1 MTTPNTPETTPG
13 TSRSTRDSK
22 TASLSVAAVS
32 EDPPTLRK
40 SAKLD
45 NVCYDI
51 RGPVLTAATAL
62 EAAGH
67 NVTKLN
73 IGNPATFGFDCP
85 AEIIQDVATNLL
97 NAQGYSDSKGLFPAR
112 KAIQQYYQ
120 TLGITTPE
128 IDDIYM
134 GNGVSELVMLAMQAL
149 INDGDEVLIPAP
161 DFPLWTAAANLCGG
175 KPVHY
180 RCDETADWQPDLD
193 HLEKCLTPRT
203 RALVVINPNNPTGAA
218 YSREMLLELV
228 DFARRH
234 RLVLLADEIY
244 DKILYDEE
252 VYVPLSSLADDVFT
266 LTFSGLSKS
275 YRAAGFRTGWMMVS
289 GPKRNAGDLIEGL
302 NMLAS
307 LRLCSNVPGQYAVQ
321 TALGGFQSIETLVQ
335 PGGRLHE
342 QRELAHQ
349 MLSSIPG
356 VTCFK
361 PRGALYLF
369 PKLDV
374 KKFNIKSD
382 EQLVLDLLKAEK
394 ILLVHGRGFN
404 WPEPDHLRLV
414 FLPGIDEL
422 TQAIDGIARF
432 LDGYQQA

>member
-1 MTTPNTPETTPG
+1 MTKPNTTTPIAEVTPLPLDSTTHHP
-13 TSRSTRDSK
+13 
-22 TASLSVAAVS
+22 V
-32 EDPPTLRK
+32 LRK
-40 SAKLD
+40 SSKLD

-67 NVTKLN
+67 QVTKLN
-73 IGNPATFGFDCP
+73 IGNPAPFGFDCP
-85 AEIIQDVATNLL
+85 AEIIQDVAANLH

-120 TLGITTPE
+120 TLGIVDTE
-128 IDDIYM
+128 IEDIYM

-149 INDGDEVLIPAP
+149 MNDGDEVLIPAP

-175 KPVHY
+175 TPVHY
-180 RCDETADWQPDLD
+180 RCDEMADWQPDLD
-193 HLEKCLTPRT
+193 HLEKCISPRT
-203 RALVVINPNNPTGAA
+203 RALVVINPNNPTGAT
-218 YSREMLLELV
+218 YSKEMLLQLV

-234 RLVLLADEIY
+234 KLVLLADEIY
-244 DKILYDEE
+244 DKILYDQE
-252 VYVPLSSLADDVFT
+252 VYIPLASLSDDVFT

-275 YRAAGFRTGWMMVS
+275 YRAAGFRTGWMMVT
-289 GPKRNAGDLIEGL
+289 GPKQHARDLIEGL
-302 NMLAS
+302 DMLAS

-321 TALGGFQSIETLVQ
+321 TALGGFQSIDTLVQ
-335 PGGRLHE
+335 PGGRLLE
-342 QRELAHQ
+342 QRDLAHRL
-349 MLSSIPG
+349 LSDIPG

-382 EQLVLDLLKAEK
+382 EQLVLDLLQAEK

-422 TQAIDGIARF
+422 TQAIEGISRF
-432 LDGYQQA
+432 LDGYRQA